1 MFEVRGEFN
10 GMCKGWG
17 GARVWV
23 MVCLYKGGGLVIGL
37 NTADEEGVKVFL
49 V

>member
-1 MFEVRGEFN
+1 MGCVRVG
-10 GMCKGWG
+10 G

-23 MVCLYKGGGLVIGL
+23 MVCLYKGGELVIGL